1 MSIKTLGE
9 SINIGA
15 NNTISKNIN
24 LSTGSNITFASGTSF
39 DIKGNAYFPHSSNVN
54 IGDNTTT
61 LQSILNSGIP
71 TGGIMIWS
79 GLLADVPSGWAVC
92 DGTLGRPNLQNLFVI
107 GTDVVRTV
115 HSGNT
120 SNQVTITTANLPQH
134 VHTGTTTEGGVE
146 HTHTYIH
153 AGSYYQGSDQTTGV
167 YASGRTSDGK
177 TVTTNL
183 NNHNHTI
190 STVSTGLGQPIVIIP
205 PYYALFYI
213 MKL

>member
-1 MSIKTLGE
+1 MSIKTFGE

-39 DIKGNAYFPHSSNVN
+39 NIKGSVYFPHSSNVN
-54 IGDNTTT
+54 IGDNTTS
-61 LQSILNSGIP
+61 LQSLLNSGIP

-92 DGTLGRPNLQNLFVI
+92 NGSQGTPNLQNLFVI
-107 GTDVVRTV
+107 GTNAVSTV
-115 HSGNT
+115 NSGNT
-120 SNQVTITTANLPQH
+120 NNQVTITTANLPEH
-134 VHTGTTTEGGVE
+134 VHTGTTTAGG
-146 HTHTYIH
+146 
-153 AGSYYQGSDQTTGV
+153 
-167 YASGRTSDGK
+167 AS
-177 TVTTNL
+177 
-183 NNHNHTI
+183 HNHGFSLARGGTGPTSMTSTTDQGNNTNKSTEDNLHSHLI
-190 STVSTGLGQPIVIIP
+190 STQSTGLGQPITIIP